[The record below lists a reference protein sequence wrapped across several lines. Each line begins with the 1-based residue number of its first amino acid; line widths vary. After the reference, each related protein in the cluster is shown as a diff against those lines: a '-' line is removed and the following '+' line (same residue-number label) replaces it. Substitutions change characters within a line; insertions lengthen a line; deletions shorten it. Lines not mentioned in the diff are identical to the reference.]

1 MNINVQ
7 IQFFAKKIHSYE
19 GTHTYA
25 ETGVTFN
32 AVGSPSFIK
41 IACPILYVKTPATLS
56 KMAKV
61 KSNNIS
67 NLISYVIEATKEDIH
82 GIGFTSDLWSS
93 RAGHSYQRS
102 NRAD

>member
-1 MNINVQ
+1 MFKFSFLQKN
-7 IQFFAKKIHSYE
+7 IHSNE
-19 GTHTYA
+19 RTHTYA

-32 AVGSPSFIK
+32 AVGSPSLAKLIK
-41 IACPILYVKTPATLS
+41 IACPKLHVKTPAALS

-61 KSNNIS
+61 KSNDIS

-102 NRAD
+102 NRAG